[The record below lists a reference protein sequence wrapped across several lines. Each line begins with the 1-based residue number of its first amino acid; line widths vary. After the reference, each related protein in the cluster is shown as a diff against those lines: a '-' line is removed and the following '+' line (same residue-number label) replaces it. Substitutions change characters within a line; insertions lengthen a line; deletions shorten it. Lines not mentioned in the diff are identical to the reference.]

1 METKASTH
9 PVSLPSELVNKCY
22 VKFFYDVHFFSSRR
36 DRTHPAS
43 HHLPGRVL
51 RAETGLVNIFSWFS
65 YFAKAKAHVDIIF
78 AADVTPDDWRR
89 EIIHRIMICILPN
102 SHESVIAQNFQGI
115 LVHNKVYNQMMFIHL
130 LERCCLSYLKSIL
143 RIFLFWYIFWQFV
156 ILQSFRKRYQTP
168 KRKQREISR

>member
-1 METKASTH
+1 MGTKAFIR
-9 PVSLPSELVNKCY
+9 PVSLPLKLVNKCS
-22 VKFFYDVHFFSSRR
+22 VKFFYAVHFFQLPTRPDPPRIPPSSSTCPPCR
-36 DRTHPAS
+36 
-43 HHLPGRVL
+43 
-51 RAETGLVNIFSWFS
+51 ETGLVNIFSWFS

-130 LERCCLSYLKSIL
+130 LERCCLSYLKKISL
-143 RIFLFWYIFWQFV
+143 IFLFWYICF
-156 ILQSFRKRYQTP
+156 LDNL
-168 KRKQREISR
+168 